1 MKKQIL
7 TLLLGALVALPVLAT
22 DFKYAYEGQEL
33 NYTVLDETAR
43 TCRVKAG
50 EYRGSGRIISGNS
63 VAGNLVIPQ
72 GAKMGKDEYTVVSI
86 GQYAFAECELTSV
99 SIPSSVTSIGEY
111 AFYNCRELASVT
123 IPNSVTSIGKY
134 AFSGCK
140 SLTSVT
146 IPNSVTSI
154 GVGAFQGCEAL
165 TSVILPD
172 TITTIPG
179 SLFYGCKWLSRIE
192 LPAAVKRIEYNAF
205 NACERLRSINLPEGV
220 VFIGNEAFGDTGL
233 TSITLPSSLESAGN
247 SIFAG
252 SPLKEVKMPDTFFTT
267 LESKKNVFGGTPYY
281 EEIKV
286 AEVTKRDAATADRDL
301 KRLLGCWTMKNGDRT
316 IAVYTFNK
324 DHTYTAKYT
333 NYLHSPT
340 GCYWTFTETGTWSLD
355 KGLVT
360 PTPKTFSRP
369 TVKVSPMANWQQKKY
384 PSVMAA
390 MTPGEYSKFLRD
402 DVSASN
408 NRVFKMKSD
417 SQMDVKNSRLTSDY
431 DNTWG
436 TLVKKSGPAKTQTS
450 GKKSATK
457 KRSGSRRR

>member
-1 MKKQIL
+1 MLKRIL
-7 TLLLGALVALPVLAT
+7 TFVTIVAIATICCVGTSSQNIAQLQASAENGDADAMTELGKCYYLGKGVEKSGDKAFQWLSKAADGGNANAFYWLGACYQYGYGTAKDPAKAVELYTKGADLGDHESMNSLGVCLKRGIGILQNVDRALYWYNKAAELGDA
-22 DFKYAYEGQEL
+22 YAMNNLGTCYYLGEGVTKDLEKAVYWYRKGAEL
-33 NYTVLDETAR
+33 
-43 TCRVKAG
+43 
-50 EYRGSGRIISGNS
+50 GNGN
-63 VAGNLVIPQ
+63 AMGNLAICYDNGDGVPADKNEAYKWYKKAMDN
-72 GAKMGKDEYTVVSI
+72 GGNFVESRYM
-86 GQYAFAECELTSV
+86 ELKKE
-99 SIPSSVTSIGEY
+99 IE
-111 AFYNCRELASVT
+111 F
-123 IPNSVTSIGKY
+123 
-134 AFSGCK
+134 
-140 SLTSVT
+140 
-146 IPNSVTSI
+146 
-154 GVGAFQGCEAL
+154 
-165 TSVILPD
+165 
-172 TITTIPG
+172 PG
-179 SLFYGCKWLSRIE
+179 S
-192 LPAAVKRIEYNAF
+192 
-205 NACERLRSINLPEGV
+205 
-220 VFIGNEAFGDTGL
+220 T
-233 TSITLPSSLESAGN
+233 
-247 SIFAG
+247 
-252 SPLKEVKMPDTFFTT
+252 
-267 LESKKNVFGGTPYY
+267 
-281 EEIKV
+281 
-286 AEVTKRDAATADRDL
+286 
-301 KRLLGCWTMKNGDRT
+301 WTMKNGDRT

-333 NYLHSPT
+333 NYLHSSS

-436 TLVKKSGPAKTQTS
+436 TLVKKSGPTASS

>member
-33 NYTVLDETAR
+33 SYTVLDETAR

-50 EYRGSGRIISGNS
+50 EYRGGGQIISGNS
-63 VAGNLVIPQ
+63 VAGNLIIPQ
-72 GAKMGKDEYTVVSI
+72 AAKMGKNEYSVVSI

-99 SIPSSVTSIGEY
+99 SIPNSVTSIGEY
-111 AFYNCRELASVT
+111 AFYACRELASVT
-123 IPNSVTSIGKY
+123 IPNSVTSIGKS
-134 AFSGCK
+134 AFSSCE

-154 GVGAFQGCEAL
+154 GEGAFQGCKAL

-172 TITTIPG
+172 AITTIPG
-179 SLFYGCKWLSRIE
+179 SLFYGCKWLRHIE
-192 LPAAVKRIEYNAF
+192 LPAAVKRIEYYAF
-205 NACERLRSINLPEGV
+205 KDCEKLRSINLPEGI
-220 VFIGNEAFGDTGL
+220 VFIGNEAFWNTGL

-247 SIFAG
+247 YIFTD

-281 EEIKV
+281 EEIKAVEV
-286 AEVTKRDAATADRDL
+286 ARREAATADREL
-301 KRLLGCWTMKNGDRT
+301 KSLIGTWTLSVNDRT
-316 IAVYTFNK
+316 VAVYTFNK
-324 DHTYTAKYT
+324 DNTYTAKYT
-333 NYLHSPT
+333 SYLHAPT
-340 GCYWTFTETGTWSLD
+340 GCYWTFTESGTWSLD

-369 TVKVSPMANWQQKKY
+369 TVRVSPSANWQQKKY
-384 PSVMAA
+384 PSVIAA

-402 DVSASN
+402 DVSASDGH
-408 NRVFKMKSD
+408 VFKMKSD

-436 TLVKKSGPAKTQTS
+436 ILVKKSGPAASS